1 MMQNLALPEVNYQLC
16 NQCGACVEQ
25 CPTQAAEM
33 GPQGPVIVRPVDC
46 TYCALCD
53 TVCPQ
58 GAITCPY
65 EIVWGE
71 TGQTETN

>member
-1 MMQNLALPEVNYQLC
+1 MMQDWALPEVNYQLC
-16 NQCGACVEQ
+16 NQCGDCVEQ
-25 CPTQAAEM
+25 CPTKAAEM
-33 GPQGPVIVRPVDC
+33 GPQGPIIARPADC

-53 TVCPQ
+53 ASCTL

-71 TGQTETN
+71 AE